1 MEAAGAAA
9 VVFPWRSAAWSSAG
23 LSSRAQQAAA
33 AAAGAGGGGSVLWI
47 HIVAVAVNAAP
58 RDRIG
63 AAVASPA
70 PAPRPMLSSC
80 SGLRF
85 FPGTEEASELSS
97 AREVGAG
104 V

>member
-1 MEAAGAAA
+1 
-9 VVFPWRSAAWSSAG
+9 
-23 LSSRAQQAAA
+23 
-33 AAAGAGGGGSVLWI
+33 VLWI